1 MTRIEL
7 SRPIQADPSSVA
19 LVLAGPAARELWP
32 ARSDRLIG
40 AVAPQRPALSVAVDP
55 PRRTGVGFTARVRV
69 HAGDGLAG
77 TGRLTIVPTSER
89 AGAEPAGCEVRLD
102 LEAGEEAADR
112 LRRDAAR
119 YLDNLAQLSRERS
132 SAA

>member
-1 MTRIEL
+1 MTRIAL

-32 ARSDRLIG
+32 RRSDRLIG
-40 AVAPQRPALSVAVDP
+40 AVAPQRPALAVAVDP
-55 PRRTGVGFTARVRV
+55 PRRTGVGFTARVQV
-69 HAGDGLAG
+69 HAGDMLAG
-77 TGRLTIVPTSER
+77 AGRLTIVPTSG
-89 AGAEPAGCEVRLD
+89 GAAVEPAGCEVRLD
-102 LEAGEEAADR
+102 LEAGDEVAER
-112 LRRDAAR
+112 LRRDAGR